1 MKIERAVIAIGTM
14 AVLIGGLTRTV
25 DAEPRVRPTFIAYRL
40 VDAEVSNVQGG
51 TLFLKTS
58 AGRLKIDVSGPV
70 VPVLKTGDHVALG
83 VTVIQHPAPAS
94 LPRDDELRSRP
105 LQRLPAVIT
114 ALKRD
119 TGVVWLSCHAGLL
132 NVALPEAAIAGL
144 HTGDRLAVELSFP
157 STSEVAALAG
167 QPHNNRAGLAALL
180 FAIFGRGR

>member
-1 MKIERAVIAIGTM
+1 VKIEMALIAIGAM
-14 AVLIGGLTRTV
+14 AVLIGGLARTV
-25 DAEPRVRPTFIAYRL
+25 DAAPQVRPIFIAYRL
-40 VDAEVSNVQGG
+40 VDAEVSNVHGS

-58 AGRLKIDVSGPV
+58 AGRLKIDVSGPA

-83 VTVIQHPAPAS
+83 VTVIRHPAPAS

-105 LQRLPAVIT
+105 LQRLPAVI
-114 ALKRD
+114 AAVQRD
-119 TGVVWLSCHAGLL
+119 TGVVSLRCHAGLL

-144 HTGDRLAVELSFP
+144 HTGDRLAIEFSFP

-167 QPHNNRAGLAALL
+167 QPHNNRVGLAALL

>member
-25 DAEPRVRPTFIAYRL
+25 DAAPQSRPTFIAYRL
-40 VDAEVSNVQGG
+40 VDAEVSNVRGG
-51 TLFLKTS
+51 TLFLKTN
-58 AGRLKIDVSGPV
+58 AGRLKIDVSGPE
-70 VPVLKTGDHVALG
+70 VPVLKTGDHLALG
-83 VTVIQHPAPAS
+83 VTVIQHPTPAL

-114 ALKRD
+114 ALTRD

-144 HTGDRLAVELSFP
+144 HTGDRLAVELSLP

-167 QPHNNRAGLAALL
+167 QPHNSRVGLAALL

>member
-1 MKIERAVIAIGTM
+1 MKIKMALIAIGAM
-14 AVLIGGLTRTV
+14 AALIGGLTQTV
-25 DAEPRVRPTFIAYRL
+25 DAAPQVRPTFIAYRL
-40 VDAEVSNVQGG
+40 VDAEVSNVQGS

-58 AGRLKIDVSGPV
+58 AGRLKIDVSGPA

-83 VTVIQHPAPAS
+83 VTMIRHPAPAS

-105 LQRLPAVIT
+105 LQRLPAVIA
-114 ALKRD
+114 ALQRD
-119 TGVVWLSCHAGLL
+119 TGVVSLRCDAGLL

-144 HTGDRLAVELSFP
+144 HTGDRLAIELSLP

-167 QPHNNRAGLAALL
+167 QPHNNRVGLAALL

>member
-1 MKIERAVIAIGTM
+1 MKIEMAVIAIGAM
-14 AVLIGGLTRTV
+14 AALIGGVTRTV
-25 DAEPRVRPTFIAYRL
+25 DAAPQVRPTFIAYRL
-40 VDAEVSNVQGG
+40 VDAEVSNVQGS
-51 TLFLKTS
+51 TLFLKTN
-58 AGRLKIDVSGPV
+58 AGRLKIDGSGPV

-94 LPRDDELRSRP
+94 LPRDDELRSGP
-105 LQRLPAVIT
+105 VQRLPAVVT
-114 ALKRD
+114 ALTRD

-144 HTGDRLAVELSFP
+144 HTGDRLTVELSFP

-167 QPHNNRAGLAALL
+167 QPHNSRVGIAALL